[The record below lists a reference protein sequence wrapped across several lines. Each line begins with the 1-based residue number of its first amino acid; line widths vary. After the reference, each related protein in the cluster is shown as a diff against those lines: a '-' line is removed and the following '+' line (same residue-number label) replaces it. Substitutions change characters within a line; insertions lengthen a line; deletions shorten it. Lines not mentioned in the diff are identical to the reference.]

1 MKEFLILFIT
11 PRFWGAYIMLTLPL
25 WICLATG
32 VTYLTE
38 ERIKRWMKDK

>member
-25 WICLATG
+25 WICLATAA
-32 VTYLTE
+32 TYLAE
-38 ERIKRWMKDK
+38 ERIKRWIKNK